1 MTVICFFMPFISN
14 CVGFVKFIDIIF
26 NEVKYCCLGDDMQKN
41 KGFTLIE
48 LMVTI
53 AVLAIVASIAAPKF
67 QDTLDKRSIQKTT
80 TDLEKSLAQ
89 ARSDAVLYRKDITVY
104 FDSDGVD
111 DPSSRYWNPAEGVTL
126 EFIEGTCTGGTW
138 STQVM
143 GSPPTSIRFLPQGN
157 VSGLPINLEIKITNS
172 NTENYI
178 TLTNFGR
185 VSSSKTSAF
194 VGSC

>member
-1 MTVICFFMPFISN
+1 M
-14 CVGFVKFIDIIF
+14 
-26 NEVKYCCLGDDMQKN
+26 ELGKSVQKN

-67 QDTLDKRSIQKTT
+67 QDTMDKRSIQRTS
-80 TDLEKSLAQ
+80 TDLEKALVQ
-89 ARSDAVLYRKDITVY
+89 ARADAVLYRKEVTVY
-104 FDSDGVD
+104 FGVNGID
-111 DPSSRYWNPAEGVTL
+111 DPAHRYWKPAEGVTL
-126 EFIEGTCTGGTW
+126 SFIEGTCTGTTW
-138 STQVM
+138 SQAVM
-143 GSPPTSIRFLPQGN
+143 RSPLAFIKFLPQGN
-157 VSGLPINLEIKITNS
+157 VSGLPANLEIKITNAS
-172 NTENYI
+172 TQNYI